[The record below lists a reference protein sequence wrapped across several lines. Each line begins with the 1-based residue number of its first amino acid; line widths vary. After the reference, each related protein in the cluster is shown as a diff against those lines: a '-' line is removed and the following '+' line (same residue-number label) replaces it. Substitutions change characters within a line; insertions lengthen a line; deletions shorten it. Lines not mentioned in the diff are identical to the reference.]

1 MEGDFGNSKYWG
13 HQVGPHPVF
22 ETLDHQTPGGWSY
35 DDFVDA
41 YQQAASSSSP
51 DPAVHETA
59 VAEWVALFE
68 YCGSRAVGS

>member
-13 HQVGPHPVF
+13 RQVGPHPVF
-22 ETLDHQTPGGWSY
+22 ETLNEQISGGWSY
-35 DDFVDA
+35 NDFVDA
-41 YQQAASSSSP
+41 CQQAASSSTP

-68 YCGSRAVGS
+68 YCGSRAVE